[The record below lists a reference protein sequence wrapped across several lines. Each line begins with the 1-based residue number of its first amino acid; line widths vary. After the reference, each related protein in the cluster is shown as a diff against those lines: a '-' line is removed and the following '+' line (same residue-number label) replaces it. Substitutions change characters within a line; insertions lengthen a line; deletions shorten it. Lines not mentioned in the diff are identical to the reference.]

1 MNHKLLLVKAITLLY
16 RESQLPSSSEN
27 SSGLVRGILNTIKD
41 PQVNIGLDHER
52 DVIVALKK
60 TALKMC
66 EMPVDY
72 EHEST
77 DLLQQLKVDCSEDE
91 TLYQTFVDG
100 IDKDLT
106 DAKTKKVT
114 VNLQRFLHEH
124 IREEEAQKILFE
136 ATNKVRF
143 QRGQIHNWKQFIAET
158 VSMLEPYQ
166 QDRESND
173 PAITKRVN
181 LSNMDEVVGIYS
193 NIQKNE
199 EGGGILQTGW
209 QGINRMLRGG
219 YRRGQETVI
228 GALQHNFKTGF
239 SLGTF
244 VGVALFNTP
253 EPNPKRPDAKPML
266 LRISFEDDLELN
278 FQYMYEVLM
287 DYDGRGGEITSSKTA
302 EEIKAMTEEEKLE
315 FVKPIAEYV
324 SKRMQETGWHV
335 EMLRVNPSEWSY
347 RSIQNK
353 ILELEAEGYEIHM
366 CMLDYLSMIPTT
378 GCIQGPTGT
387 DVQDMFRR
395 IRNFMSAKN
404 IAIVTPHQLSTDA
417 KQMIRDGKADFVQ
430 ELPGKGY
437 YRGCK
442 QIDQEVDLEIFI
454 HIEKVNGESFLTVQ
468 RGKHRIIGQ
477 TNPKDLYCVLP
488 FSKWG
493 ITFDIGRTDT
503 TRRKVGGGPIGSK
516 EETPFWAP
524 V

>member
-16 RESQLPSSSEN
+16 RESQLPKSSEN

-66 EMPVDY
+66 EMPTDY

-77 DLLQQLKVDCSEDE
+77 DILQQLKVDCSEDE

-100 IDKDLT
+100 IDKELT

-143 QRGQIHNWKQFIAET
+143 NRGQINNWKQFIAET

-166 QDRESND
+166 QDRETND
-173 PAITKRVN
+173 PAVTKRVN
-181 LSNMDEVVGIYS
+181 LANLDEVTDVYA

-239 SLGTF
+239 SLGSF
-244 VGVALFNTP
+244 IGVALFNTP
-253 EPNPKRPDAKPML
+253 EVNKDRPEAKPML

-287 DYDGRGGEITSSKTA
+287 DYDGRGAEIPPSKTVDDFKAMTA
-302 EEIKAMTEEEKLE
+302 EEKL
-315 FVKPIAEYV
+315 
-324 SKRMQETGWHV
+324 S
-335 EMLRVNPSEWSY
+335 L
-347 RSIQNK
+347 
-353 ILELEAEGYEIHM
+353 
-366 CMLDYLSMIPTT
+366 
-378 GCIQGPTGT
+378 
-387 DVQDMFRR
+387 
-395 IRNFMSAKN
+395 
-404 IAIVTPHQLSTDA
+404 
-417 KQMIRDGKADFVQ
+417 
-430 ELPGKGY
+430 
-437 YRGCK
+437 
-442 QIDQEVDLEIFI
+442 I
-454 HIEKVNGESFLTVQ
+454 HI
-468 RGKHRIIGQ
+468 
-477 TNPKDLYCVLP
+477 
-488 FSKWG
+488 
-493 ITFDIGRTDT
+493 
-503 TRRKVGGGPIGSK
+503 
-516 EETPFWAP
+516 
-524 V
+524 